1 MYMKKNLYWDIATEA
16 RIQKAKKK
24 TKASES
30 KIIRTLIHKTPF
42 DKMVEYLN
50 EDMKLVDEIELNRF

>member
-1 MYMKKNLYWDIATEA
+1 MKKTVYWNIATEA

-50 EDMKLVDEIELNRF
+50 EDMKLVNKVELNRF

>member
-1 MYMKKNLYWDIATEA
+1 MYMWKTVYWDIATEA

-50 EDMKLVDEIELNRF
+50 EDMKLVDKVELNRF

>member
-1 MYMKKNLYWDIATEA
+1 MYKKKTVYWDIATEA

-42 DKMVEYLN
+42 DVMVEYLN
-50 EDMKLVDEIELNRF
+50 EDIKLADKIKLNRF